1 MKYLSD
7 NNVEVKLDLTDK
19 KILYYLSKNSRE
31 SRNKMAKT
39 IRVSKDTVKYRINNL
54 IKKNVIKGFKTI
66 VDINKFGYDSYHLF
80 LRLNTINE
88 KIEKTIINNLKS
100 YNFVRAILK
109 FNGSYDYELA
119 IIAKDIKDYDE
130 KLKIIFNSFPD
141 ILKNQ
146 DTLIITKILEFTT
159 GLPRSFIDIKDD
171 KINSK
176 KLEDYKVDKKDFI
189 ILKELSDNSIVPYY
203 EIANKTDLN
212 IDTVRYRIAK
222 MIKSGIIVSFIPAFN
237 YAAMGLNFH
246 VLLVSLPTLNSEKE
260 NTLISFLK
268 NNKHTVWSAKTIGKY
283 DIIIYFCTKNSE
295 EINESINELRNIFG
309 DGIQNYD
316 LLIANEEFKYIYF
329 PQEIEL
335 DCFE

>member
-1 MKYLSD
+1 M
-7 NNVEVKLDLTDK
+7 NGHIEEMFTGHREVKAFNREEESQ
-19 KILYYLSKNSRE
+19 KIFDAKNKALYEVGWKAQFISGIIMPIMHAVNNLGYIIISVFGAVFVTRRMIEIGDIQAFIQYSRQFSQPIQQVASIANLIQSTIAAAERVFEILNDPEEIQDPDNPVDLSKLQG
-31 SRNKMAKT
+31 
-39 IRVSKDTVKYRINNL
+39 RVTLEHVDFSYTPEQPL
-54 IKKNVIKGFKTI
+54 I
-66 VDINKFGYDSYHLF
+66 
-80 LRLNTINE
+80 
-88 KIEKTIINNLKS
+88 
-100 YNFVRAILK
+100 
-109 FNGSYDYELA
+109 
-119 IIAKDIKDYDE
+119 
-130 KLKIIFNSFPD
+130 
-141 ILKNQ
+141 
-146 DTLIITKILEFTT
+146 
-159 GLPRSFIDIKDD
+159 
-171 KINSK
+171 
-176 KLEDYKVDKKDFI
+176 
-189 ILKELSDNSIVPYY
+189 
-203 EIANKTDLN
+203 TDLN